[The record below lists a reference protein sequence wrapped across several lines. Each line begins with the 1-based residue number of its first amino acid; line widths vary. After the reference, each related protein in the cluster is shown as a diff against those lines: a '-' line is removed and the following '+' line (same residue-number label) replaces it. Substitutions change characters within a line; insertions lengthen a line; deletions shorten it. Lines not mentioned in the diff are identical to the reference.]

1 LGYRIC
7 VHIVA
12 TYVQI
17 IYEII
22 TIEND
27 LINRGWG
34 INREWGLV
42 IGNKE
47 GEGLRRG
54 ILRFLRLIILGGGG
68 N

>member
-1 LGYRIC
+1 LGCKIC
-7 VHIVA
+7 VHIFA

-34 INREWGLV
+34 LNREWGLA

-47 GEGLRRG
+47 GEGLLRC
-54 ILRFLRLIILGGGG
+54 ILLFLRLIILGGGG